1 MEEWEPRTRLGH
13 MVKNG
18 EITDISQVF
27 TSGLP
32 LMEPEIVDVLLPD
45 LTEEVIDINLVQKMH
60 RSGRR
65 VRFRAT
71 VAIGNGNG
79 YLGVGKAIAKEVGPA
94 IRKAIRKAKLNL
106 IEIIRGCGSWEC
118 GCSTPH
124 TVPFK
129 VTGRTGSVRVTFIPA
144 PKGIGLAAG
153 DVSKTLLRLAGIND
167 VWSKSFGQTQ
177 STINNA
183 FASFEALK
191 QTTQMKISPE
201 QGETVQLAK
210 GKVE

>member
-1 MEEWEPRTRLGH
+1 MRGTAAA
-13 MVKNG
+13 
-18 EITDISQVF
+18 
-27 TSGLP
+27 LP
-32 LMEPEIVDVLLPD
+32 
-45 LTEEVIDINLVQKMH
+45 
-60 RSGRR
+60 
-65 VRFRAT
+65 
-71 VAIGNGNG
+71 
-79 YLGVGKAIAKEVGPA
+79 GPA
-94 IRKAIRKAKLNL
+94 
-106 IEIIRGCGSWEC
+106 
-118 GCSTPH
+118 
-124 TVPFK
+124 
-129 VTGRTGSVRVTFIPA
+129 A
-144 PKGIGLAAG
+144 PYYLYQVQLGLAAG